1 MRQGKQL
8 YRDTD
13 NARIAGGCAGI
24 AHYFGLETWLVRI
37 LTVTGFF
44 LLAGPF
50 VFVAYIAGWFILD
63 KKPLGDVKHDEP
75 PTFQA
80 RGKGWRNQSSNHGSQ
95 KVEVKTKVWQAGEP
109 PKQAFHD
116 IRNRF
121 DKAEQ
126 RLRKMETYVT
136 SKEYQLNRE
145 ISRL

>member
-13 NARIAGGCAGI
+13 NARIAGVCAGI

-63 KKPLGDVKHDEP
+63 KKPSEKTMKTGDSIHQDP
-75 PTFQA
+75 L
-80 RGKGWRNQSSNHGSQ
+80 
-95 KVEVKTKVWQAGEP
+95 EVKFKVWQKGEP
-109 PKQAFHD
+109 PRRALQDLK
-116 IRNRF
+116 
-121 DKAEQ
+121 E
-126 RLRKMETYVT
+126 RLARVDGRLQEMERYVT
-136 SKEYQLNRE
+136 STEFTVSRE
-145 ISRL
+145 INKL